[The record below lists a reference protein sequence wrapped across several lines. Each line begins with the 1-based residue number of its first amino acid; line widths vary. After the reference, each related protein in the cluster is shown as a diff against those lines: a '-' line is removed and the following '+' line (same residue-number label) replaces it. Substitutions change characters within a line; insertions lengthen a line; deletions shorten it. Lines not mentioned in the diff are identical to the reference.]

1 MAYSPNHF
9 DGEQLPTL
17 NNYYDEDDSE
27 EDSYH
32 VRIAV
37 PSPIKSKKS
46 QQVKPT
52 PSKLP
57 NKPPTFKTYKMPGNG
72 VGQVAHME
80 DRFCAYHG
88 ILRYPYRYLN
98 GEESDRV
105 SKGYFVEGKFQAR
118 GWTV

>member
-1 MAYSPNHF
+1 MPYSPDHF
-9 DGEQLPTL
+9 DREQPPTQ

-27 EDSYH
+27 DDSYP
-32 VRIAV
+32 VRIV
-37 PSPIKSKKS
+37 PSPIKHKKS
-46 QQVKPT
+46 QQVKSIP
-52 PSKLP
+52 PLLP
-57 NKPPTFKTYKMPGNG
+57 NKPPTFKTYKMSGNA
-72 VGQVAHME
+72 VGHVAHRD

-118 GWTV
+118 GWTL